1 MLTPF
6 ISTKDLSFRNL
17 KQASKSDFAM
27 RYLRLVKKY
36 QKEGAV
42 PELNVPKEV
51 YDELVEA
58 VDAITDATNESRA
71 KTETPELQE
80 VAADRDRIMQW
91 LVRQTVQYKLWPL
104 EAEQEAAQRLQPV
117 AAPYAKFYDEP
128 MGQRYALANGLLLD
142 FRKPENKDYITQLG
156 YEPYLAELEELNTR
170 YATLKA
176 RRSEKRTKKTNSP
189 TTAEINR
196 RVENVI
202 KVINSYADAT
212 VVLQPNEMA
221 KKFVLEVN
229 NLVEEIRLERRK
241 KGKTEGD

>member
-1 MLTPF
+1 MADDIIYQVNVQMADNTMTPDNPNDKIF
-6 ISTKDLSFRNL
+6 TVVNN
-17 KQASKSDFAM
+17 
-27 RYLRLVKKY
+27 
-36 QKEGAV
+36 G
-42 PELNVPKEV
+42 
-51 YDELVEA
+51 
-58 VDAITDATNESRA
+58 T
-71 KTETPELQE
+71 
-80 VAADRDRIMQW
+80 ADRDRIMQW

-212 VVLQPNEMA
+212 VVLQPNETA

-241 KGKTEGD
+241 KGKTEGN

>member
-1 MLTPF
+1 M
-6 ISTKDLSFRNL
+6 
-17 KQASKSDFAM
+17 
-27 RYLRLVKKY
+27 
-36 QKEGAV
+36 
-42 PELNVPKEV
+42 
-51 YDELVEA
+51 
-58 VDAITDATNESRA
+58 
-71 KTETPELQE
+71 QE

-142 FRKPENKDYITQLG
+142 FRKPENKDYITKLG

-176 RRSEKRTKKTNSP
+176 QRSEKRTKKTNSP

-241 KGKTEGD
+241 KGKTEGN

>member
-1 MLTPF
+1 MVAQTRRQLQIAPLVVKSEHF
-6 ISTKDLSFRNL
+6 E
-17 KQASKSDFAM
+17 QASIEST
-27 RYLRLVKKY
+27 V
-36 QKEGAV
+36 G
-42 PELNVPKEV
+42 ELGHVGV
-51 YDELVEA
+51 H
-58 VDAITDATNESRA
+58 S
-71 KTETPELQE
+71 
-80 VAADRDRIMQW
+80 
-91 LVRQTVQYKLWPL
+91 PL
-104 EAEQEAAQRLQPV
+104 AAQHVV
-117 AAPYAKFYDEP
+117 ATTRHASTSIIDMLETYSSFLTTCARKKLKNIQQFYDEP

-142 FRKPENKDYITQLG
+142 FRKPENKDYITKLG

-241 KGKTEGD
+241 KGKTEGN

>member
-36 QKEGAV
+36 QKEG
-42 PELNVPKEV
+42 
-51 YDELVEA
+51 
-58 VDAITDATNESRA
+58 

-142 FRKPENKDYITQLG
+142 FRKPENKDYITKLG

-212 VVLQPNEMA
+212 VVLQPNETA

-241 KGKTEGD
+241 KGKTEGN

>member
-6 ISTKDLSFRNL
+6 ISTKELSFRNL

-117 AAPYAKFYDEP
+117 AAPYAKFY
-128 MGQRYALANGLLLD
+128 
-142 FRKPENKDYITQLG
+142 ENKDYITKLG

-212 VVLQPNEMA
+212 VVLQPNETA

-241 KGKTEGD
+241 KGKTEGN

>member
-1 MLTPF
+1 M
-6 ISTKDLSFRNL
+6 
-17 KQASKSDFAM
+17 
-27 RYLRLVKKY
+27 
-36 QKEGAV
+36 
-42 PELNVPKEV
+42 
-51 YDELVEA
+51 
-58 VDAITDATNESRA
+58 
-71 KTETPELQE
+71 
-80 VAADRDRIMQW
+80 
-91 LVRQTVQYKLWPL
+91 
-104 EAEQEAAQRLQPV
+104 
-117 AAPYAKFYDEP
+117 
-128 MGQRYALANGLLLD
+128 
-142 FRKPENKDYITQLG
+142 
-156 YEPYLAELEELNTR
+156 NTR

-241 KGKTEGD
+241 KGKTEGN